1 MKNSENHPAIE
12 NVRQQFQNWRSS
24 RNTREPIPDRLWKA
38 AIELC
43 RVHSV
48 SQVSQCLKLSYTDLK
63 KRLNL
68 PQPFLSDDCQV
79 PTFRQVDLG
88 SLLQTQ
94 NQWQMFCQ
102 RPAFILIGNKSQ
114 YILLDRPVV
123 FFFMHVH

>member
-12 NVRQQFQNWRSS
+12 NVRRQFQNWRST

-38 AIELC
+38 AIALC

-79 PTFRQVDLG
+79 PAFRQVDLG

-102 RPAFILIGNKSQ
+102 RPDGSFLTLSSSGENPPVTDILKGFLS
-114 YILLDRPVV
+114 
-123 FFFMHVH
+123 